1 MKFTN
6 FKNKE
11 SSTFTSKRLV
21 YMASAEELTQT
32 ATQEMAEAADK
43 VENQVK
49 LDKMDPY
56 KALKEAREKIFVA
69 WQVTSERVAPTPNMK
84 YKADIIKLLDRLS
97 EAKKNAN
104 KKLDDNMNH
113 YVEVAAFIKKRTEL
127 ELRLEANKTAL
138 GGIEAQLLFQG
149 VEALE
154 NAMTA
159 FDSELTTL
167 SSMPDVGMES
177 EKTELKQKIEA
188 QKKDMEKLKKKLIE
202 YHKEKIAMNDDRLEG
217 IKKRFEPDFMSSS
230 IISERTMRDL
240 YAHLYYLDSLR
251 INSPGGLEIAGLT
264 QEVEKRRKDFEDTL
278 SKADKYVTMD
288 STMDK
293 DHKPYWDGYKLARDN
308 YLRAEANYNK
318 VISNPDSTSAQKR
331 KAESWLAGAQ
341 QNAGKQLDELKQKY
355 VQFRENEGNT
365 KAFEQDLQSV
375 ERGFDRSQT
384 FFASASIQQMKAEW
398 DKYDELNASL
408 HAAEVEAKAAAP
420 KGKGSKESQEAE
432 VKLYHAKKKF
442 DEHLQKIRQQYAG
455 MGPDDV
461 TQDLYEEKFYDG
473 TLRIGTTTV
482 EHVEPKE
489 KPAPDEKPAPADKP
503 ASKKPAQPDKKPV
516 PKDLPVAASQKP
528 GSTKKA

>member
-6 FKNKE
+6 FKHKE
-11 SSTFTSKRLV
+11 ITTFTSKRMV
-21 YMASAEELTQT
+21 YMASAEEMTQT

-56 KALKEAREKIFVA
+56 KALKEAKVKIFVA
-69 WQVTSERVAPTPNMK
+69 WQVTSEKVAPTPNMK
-84 YKADIIKLLDRLS
+84 HKAEIIKLLDRLS
-97 EAKKNAN
+97 KAKNDAN

-127 ELRLEANKTAL
+127 ELRLESNKTAL
-138 GGIEAQLLFQG
+138 GSIEAQLLFQG
-149 VEALE
+149 IEALE

-159 FDSELTTL
+159 FDSELVAL

-177 EKTELKQKIEA
+177 EKNELKQKIEV

-202 YHKEKIAMNDDRLEG
+202 YHKEKIAMNDERLES
-217 IKKRFEPDFMSSS
+217 IKRRFEPDFMSSS

-240 YAHLYYLDSLR
+240 YAHLYYLNGLR
-251 INSPGGLEIAGLT
+251 VSSPSGLEIAGLT
-264 QEVEKRRKDFEDTL
+264 EEVEKRRKDFEDTL
-278 SKADKYVTMD
+278 SKADKYVSMD
-288 STMDK
+288 STMDQ
-293 DHKPYWDGYKLARDN
+293 DHKPYWEGYLLAQGN
-308 YLRAEANYNK
+308 FLRAEAK
-318 VISNPDSTSAQKR
+318 LKSLRSNPNSTADEIQKA
-331 KAESWLAGAQ
+331 KSWYDGAQ
-341 QNAGKQLDELKQKY
+341 QNAEQQLGALKQKY

-365 KAFEQDLQSV
+365 KAFERDMQSV
-375 ERGFDRSQT
+375 ERGADRNET
-384 FFASASIQQMKAEW
+384 FASGTIKQMKAEW
-398 DKYDELNASL
+398 DKYDELNAGL
-408 HAAEVEAKAAAP
+408 QAAESEAKAAAP
-420 KGKGSKESQEAE
+420 KGKGSKESQDAE
-432 VKLYHAKKKF
+432 VKLFHAKKKF
-442 DEHLQKIRQQYAG
+442 NEHLQKIRQQYAG

-489 KPAPDEKPAPADKP
+489 KPAPADKP
-503 ASKKPAQPDKKPV
+503 ASKKPGQPAEKPV